1 MHTEIFLSDGMQIL
15 PCLGESLHVITAICF
30 HLLGALANLTD
41 DMRAAPQLKGYKS
54 CLLAINDGALVAEVP
69 DWMRLILSPAL
80 LPMRVCAFLQGAWIC
95 QCSACGDVESRRH
108 LVPTKECIR
117 PAQFPV
123 GQQFGCRSCFA
134 GKALSDVLY
143 SLKHGLRL
151 R

>member
-30 HLLGALANLTD
+30 HLLGALANLTE

-80 LPMRVCAFLQGAWIC
+80 LPMRVCAFLHGAWIC
-95 QCSACGDVESRRH
+95 QCSAVAMWRARGVFYQVRS
-108 LVPTKECIR
+108 VPDLRSSLSASSSVAEAALRAKPSPMFCI
-117 PAQFPV
+117 
-123 GQQFGCRSCFA
+123 
-134 GKALSDVLY
+134 L
-143 SLKHGLRL
+143 
-151 R
+151 